1 MGLCKIN
8 MNPRKIHLYNF
19 VIIIISCLLLS
30 EEALADNAYSNLPG
44 HVPEANISQAQYKG
58 RMATAKQL
66 DLTVALPLRNQSD
79 LKILLQRLYDPK
91 DALYGKYLTPTEFT
105 ANYGP
110 TQSDYNAVKNYFIS
124 KGYAIGK
131 SHENRTL
138 LKVSAPVAKIENSLQ
153 VNLNTYTKKNKS
165 FYAPDTNPELPSL
178 IATKVIGIIGLDNS
192 VNYRPHNRILINK
205 TKSAQ
210 SPLQNGTG
218 LGNAFSPNDIRKA
231 YNLTTIPTTGKGQVV
246 ALVELDGYTTSDIL
260 TYQQYYHLPAIPLE
274 NVLVDGFDGTPSGGS
289 GEVTLDIEMVLAVA
303 QGLEKIIVYEGPN
316 DSSNN
321 GLLSIYQ
328 KIADDNTAK
337 QISTSWGSPE
347 RDIGKVALNADN
359 QIFMQMA
366 AQGQTLFAA
375 SGDNGAYDTPA
386 GHSLNVDDPA
396 SNPYVVGVGGTSL
409 ILDVSQNYSSE
420 SVWNDGLASRAA
432 GGGGVSVVWPIPSY
446 QIGVPGIA
454 SSRFRNVPDV
464 ALNSDPDTGYSV
476 YYDGQWQKDGGTS
489 AAAPLWAA
497 YLALVNEQRVLDGKA
512 VMGHMLPRLYALE
525 ATSSYLDDFH
535 DITQGNNFHYRAG
548 PGYDNAT
555 GLGTI
560 NSNLFNDLI
569 ASDAYGSQVIT
580 FNLALPL
587 WVENAAVLSA
597 TASSGLTVTYK
608 SKTPLICKL
617 SGGTVTA
624 IKVGSCT
631 ITANQSG
638 SANFSAAPEVTQ
650 DIAVTKIPQ
659 SILFSPITYIRVKQS
674 IQIPASS
681 TSGLALKYKTFTPD
695 ICSVKG
701 SKVTAI
707 KVGSCTITANQSGSA
722 NFSAAQE
729 VTQAISV
736 GPSLPK

>member
-1 MGLCKIN
+1 M
-8 MNPRKIHLYNF
+8 
-19 VIIIISCLLLS
+19 
-30 EEALADNAYSNLPG
+30 
-44 HVPEANISQAQYKG
+44 
-58 RMATAKQL
+58 
-66 DLTVALPLRNQSD
+66 
-79 LKILLQRLYDPK
+79 
-91 DALYGKYLTPTEFT
+91 
-105 ANYGP
+105 
-110 TQSDYNAVKNYFIS
+110 
-124 KGYAIGK
+124 
-131 SHENRTL
+131 
-138 LKVSAPVAKIENSLQ
+138 
-153 VNLNTYTKKNKS
+153 
-165 FYAPDTNPELPSL
+165 
-178 IATKVIGIIGLDNS
+178 
-192 VNYRPHNRILINK
+192 
-205 TKSAQ
+205 
-210 SPLQNGTG
+210 
-218 LGNAFSPNDIRKA
+218 
-231 YNLTTIPTTGKGQVV
+231 
-246 ALVELDGYTTSDIL
+246 
-260 TYQQYYHLPAIPLE
+260 
-274 NVLVDGFDGTPSGGS
+274 
-289 GEVTLDIEMVLAVA
+289 TLDIEMVLAVA

-476 YYDGQWQKDGGTS
+476 YYDGQWQEDGGTS

-569 ASDAYGSQVIT
+569 AGDAYGSQVIT

-587 WVENAAVLSA
+587 WVKHARFYLQPHLLV
-597 TASSGLTVTYK
+597 
-608 SKTPLICKL
+608 
-617 SGGTVTA
+617 
-624 IKVGSCT
+624 
-631 ITANQSG
+631 
-638 SANFSAAPEVTQ
+638 
-650 DIAVTKIPQ
+650 
-659 SILFSPITYIRVKQS
+659 
-674 IQIPASS
+674 
-681 TSGLALKYKTFTPD
+681 
-695 ICSVKG
+695 
-701 SKVTAI
+701 
-707 KVGSCTITANQSGSA
+707 
-722 NFSAAQE
+722 
-729 VTQAISV
+729 
-736 GPSLPK
+736 

>member
-1 MGLCKIN
+1 M
-8 MNPRKIHLYNF
+8 
-19 VIIIISCLLLS
+19 ISCLLLP
-30 EEALADNAYSNLPG
+30 EEALADNTYSNLPG

-58 RMATAKQL
+58 RMATATQL

-79 LKILLQRLYDPK
+79 LKILLQRLYNPK

-138 LKVSAPVAKIENSLQ
+138 LKVSASVAKIENSLQ

-218 LGNAFSPNDIRKA
+218 PGNAFSPNDIRKA

-316 DSSNN
+316 DSNN
-321 GLLSIYQ
+321 GLLSVYQ

-409 ILDVSQNYSSE
+409 ILDASQNYSSE
-420 SVWNDGLASRAA
+420 SVWNDGLASQAA
-432 GGGGVSVVWPIPSY
+432 GGGGVSKIWKIPNY
-446 QIGVPGIA
+446 QVGVPGIA
-454 SSRFRNVPDV
+454 STRFRNVPDV
-464 ALNSDPDTGYSV
+464 ALNADSATGYS
-476 YYDGQWQKDGGTS
+476 YYYGGQWSNVGGTS

-512 VMGHMLPRLYALE
+512 VMGYMLPRLYALE

-535 DITQGNNFHYRAG
+535 DITQGNNFHYSAG

-569 ASDAYGSQVIT
+569 AGGAYRSQVIT

-587 WVENAAVLSA
+587 WIKHAAVLSA
-597 TASSGLTVTYK
+597 TASSGLTVTYT
-608 SKTPLICKL
+608 SKTPRICKL
-617 SGGTVTA
+617 SGRTVTA

-631 ITANQSG
+631 IAANQLG
-638 SANFSAAPEVTQ
+638 NANFIAAREVTQ

-659 SILFSPITYIRVKQS
+659 TIRFSPITYIRVKHS

-701 SKVTAI
+701 STVTAI
-707 KVGSCTITANQSGSA
+707 KVGSCTIAANQPGNA
-722 NFSAAQE
+722 NFSAALQ

-736 GPSLPK
+736 VRNLPRRKLSR

>member
-1 MGLCKIN
+1 M
-8 MNPRKIHLYNF
+8 
-19 VIIIISCLLLS
+19 
-30 EEALADNAYSNLPG
+30 
-44 HVPEANISQAQYKG
+44 
-58 RMATAKQL
+58 
-66 DLTVALPLRNQSD
+66 
-79 LKILLQRLYDPK
+79 
-91 DALYGKYLTPTEFT
+91 
-105 ANYGP
+105 
-110 TQSDYNAVKNYFIS
+110 
-124 KGYAIGK
+124 
-131 SHENRTL
+131 
-138 LKVSAPVAKIENSLQ
+138 
-153 VNLNTYTKKNKS
+153 
-165 FYAPDTNPELPSL
+165 
-178 IATKVIGIIGLDNS
+178 
-192 VNYRPHNRILINK
+192 LINK

-218 LGNAFSPNDIRKA
+218 PDNGFSPNDIRKA

-289 GEVTLDIEMVLAVA
+289 DSGSGEVTMDIEMVLAVA

-316 DSSNN
+316 DTKN
-321 GLLSIYQ
+321 GLLSVYQ
-328 KIADDNTAK
+328 KIADDNRAK
-337 QISTSWGSPE
+337 QISTSIGNPE
-347 RDIGKVALNADN
+347 REIGKVALDAEN

-375 SGDNGAYDTPA
+375 SGDNGAYDTAA

-420 SVWNDGLASRAA
+420 SVWNDGLASRGA

-446 QIGVPGIA
+446 QIDVPGIA
-454 SSRFRNVPDV
+454 STRFRNVPDV

-476 YYDGQWQKDGGTS
+476 YYDGQWREDGGTS

-587 WVENAAVLSA
+587 WVKHAVVLSA
-597 TASSGLTVTYK
+597 TTSSGLTVTYT

-631 ITANQSG
+631 IAANQSG
-638 SANFSAAPEVTQ
+638 SANFSAAQEVTQ

-659 SILFSPITYIRVKQS
+659 SIVFSPITSIRVKQS

-707 KVGSCTITANQSGSA
+707 KVGSCTIAANQSGSA
-722 NFSAAQE
+722 NFSAALQ

-736 GPSLPK
+736 VPSLPK

>member
-1 MGLCKIN
+1 MK
-8 MNPRKIHLYNF
+8 PRTIHLYNM
-19 VIIIISCLLLS
+19 ILIMISCLLLP

-79 LKILLQRLYDPK
+79 LKILLQRLYNPK

-110 TQSDYNAVKNYFIS
+110 TQTDYDAVKNYFIS

-138 LKVSAPVAKIENSLQ
+138 LKVSASVAKIENSLQ

-218 LGNAFSPNDIRKA
+218 PGNAFSPNDIRKA

-476 YYDGQWQKDGGTS
+476 YYDGQWQEDGGTS

>member
-1 MGLCKIN
+1 MK
-8 MNPRKIHLYNF
+8 PRTIHLYNM
-19 VIIIISCLLLS
+19 ILIMISCLLLP

-79 LKILLQRLYDPK
+79 LKILLQRLYNPK

-110 TQSDYNAVKNYFIS
+110 TQTDYDAVKNYFIS

-138 LKVSAPVAKIENSLQ
+138 LKVSASVAKIENSLQ

-218 LGNAFSPNDIRKA
+218 PGNAFSPNDIRKA

-420 SVWNDGLASRAA
+420 SVWNDGLASRGA
-432 GGGGVSVVWPIPSY
+432 GGGVSVIWPIPSY

-476 YYDGQWQKDGGTS
+476 YYDGQWQEDGGTS

>member
-1 MGLCKIN
+1 MK
-8 MNPRKIHLYNF
+8 PRTIHLYN
-19 VIIIISCLLLS
+19 IIIIMISCLLLP

-58 RMATAKQL
+58 PMATATQL

-131 SHENRTL
+131 SDENRTL

-192 VNYRPHNRILINK
+192 VINRHHNRMLINK
-205 TKSAQ
+205 TKTAQ

-218 LGNAFSPNDIRKA
+218 PGNAFSPNDIRKA

-246 ALVELDGYTTSDIL
+246 ALAELDGYTTSDIL
-260 TYQQYYHLPAIPLE
+260 TYQQYFNLPAIPLE
-274 NVLVDGFDGTPSGGS
+274 NVLVDGFDGVPSGGSDSGS

-316 DSSNN
+316 DSNN
-321 GLLSIYQ
+321 GLLSVYQ
-328 KIADDNTAK
+328 KIADDNRAK
-337 QISTSWGSPE
+337 QISTSIGNPE
-347 RDIGKVALNADN
+347 REIGKVALDAEN

-375 SGDNGAYDTPA
+375 SGDNGAYDTPS
-386 GHSLNVDDPA
+386 GNSLNVDDPA

-409 ILDVSQNYSSE
+409 ILDASQNYSSE
-420 SVWNDGLASRAA
+420 SVWNDGLASRGA
-432 GGGGVSVVWPIPSY
+432 GGGGVSVIWPIPSY

-454 SSRFRNVPDV
+454 STRFRNVPDV

-476 YYDGQWQKDGGTS
+476 YYDGQWQEEGGTS

-569 ASDAYGSQVIT
+569 AGDAYGSQVIT

-587 WVENAAVLSA
+587 WVKHAAVLSA
-597 TASSGLTVTYK
+597 TASSGLTVTYT

-631 ITANQSG
+631 IAANQSG
-638 SANFSAAPEVTQ
+638 SANFSAAQKVTQ

-659 SILFSPITYIRVKQS
+659 SIVFRPITYIRVKQS
-674 IQIPASS
+674 IQMPASS

-701 SKVTAI
+701 SKVKGI
-707 KVGSCTITANQSGSA
+707 KVGACTIAANQPGNA
-722 NFSAAQE
+722 NFSAALQ
-729 VTQAISV
+729 VTQTVSV

>member
-1 MGLCKIN
+1 MK
-8 MNPRKIHLYNF
+8 PRTIHLYN
-19 VIIIISCLLLS
+19 IIIIMISCLLLP

-110 TQSDYNAVKNYFIS
+110 TQTDYDAVKNYFIS

-138 LKVSAPVAKIENSLQ
+138 LKVSASVAKIENSLQ

-192 VNYRPHNRILINK
+192 VIYRHHNRMQINK
-205 TKSAQ
+205 TKTAQ

-218 LGNAFSPNDIRKA
+218 PGNAFSPNDIRKA

-246 ALVELDGYTTSDIL
+246 ALAEIQGYTTSDIL
-260 TYQQYYHLPAIPLE
+260 TYQQYFHLPAIPIE
-274 NVLVDGFDGTPSGGS
+274 KVLVDGFAGVPLSGE
-289 GEVTLDIEMVLAVA
+289 EVTLDIEMVLAVA
-303 QGLEKIIVYEGPN
+303 QGLEKIIIYEGP
-316 DSSNN
+316 DGPN
-321 GLLSIYQ
+321 GSLSIYQ

-337 QISTSWGSPE
+337 QISTSMGNPE
-347 RDIGKVALNADN
+347 RELGKVVLNAEN

-375 SGDNGAYDTPA
+375 SGDNGAYDTA
-386 GHSLNVDDPA
+386 VGHGHVINVDDPA

-409 ILDVSQNYSSE
+409 ILDASQNYSSE
-420 SVWNDGLASRAA
+420 SVWNNGMASQQG
-432 GGGGVSVVWPIPSY
+432 GGGGVSLVWPIPSY
-446 QIGVPGIA
+446 QVGVPGIA
-454 SSRFRNVPDV
+454 STRFRNVPDV

-476 YYDGQWQKDGGTS
+476 YYDGQWHESGGTS

-512 VMGHMLPRLYALE
+512 VMGYMLPRLYALE

-535 DITQGNNFHYRAG
+535 DITQGNNFHYSAG

-569 ASDAYGSQVIT
+569 VSDAYGSQVIT

-587 WVENAAVLSA
+587 WVKHAAVLSA
-597 TASSGLTVTYK
+597 TASSGLTVTYT

-624 IKVGSCT
+624 IKVGSC
-631 ITANQSG
+631 IIAANQSG
-638 SANFSAAPEVTQ
+638 SANFSAALQVTQ

-659 SILFSPITYIRVKQS
+659 SIVFSPITSIRVKQS

-707 KVGSCTITANQSGSA
+707 KVGSCTIAANQSGSA
-722 NFSAAQE
+722 NFSAALQ

-736 GPSLPK
+736 VPSLPK

>member
-1 MGLCKIN
+1 